1 MSNFEHYFEN
11 ETVRHTAWFA
21 LSAITLASFFMT
33 IFSW

>member
-11 ETVRHTAWFA
+11 ETVRHTTWFA